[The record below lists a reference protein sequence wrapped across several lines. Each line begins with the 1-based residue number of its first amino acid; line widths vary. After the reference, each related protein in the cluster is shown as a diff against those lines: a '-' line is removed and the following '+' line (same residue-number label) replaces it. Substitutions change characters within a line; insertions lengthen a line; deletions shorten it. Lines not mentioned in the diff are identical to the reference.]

1 MGKDAIGYFFI
12 ILLILIAAPLV
23 FWILSM
29 LYAWV
34 KWLFNDKKKLNDSY
48 SFINEFDNP
57 VNNNHELWYNIG
69 TKSEVSLD
77 LTDTKFNTL
86 RNLIKEV
93 KQSGSYKIDINTKE
107 LGNGRYF
114 VKLTTDNQTIT
125 KQIIIDN

>member
-86 RNLIKEV
+86 RNFFFIK
-93 KQSGSYKIDINTKE
+93 INP
-107 LGNGRYF
+107 
-114 VKLTTDNQTIT
+114 
-125 KQIIIDN
+125 